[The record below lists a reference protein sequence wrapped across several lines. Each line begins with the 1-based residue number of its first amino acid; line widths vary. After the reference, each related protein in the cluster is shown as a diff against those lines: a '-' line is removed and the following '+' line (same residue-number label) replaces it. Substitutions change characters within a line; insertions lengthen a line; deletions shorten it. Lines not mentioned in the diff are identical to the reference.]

1 MYICLCCTAS
11 AFHFLKVMTS
21 NWTKSKL
28 LGFLSQSSKVFVG
41 CSWRRAGS
49 TGDESCLLNLWGSS
63 FDASHSNLGFFF
75 KRFFYEAKVGK
86 GDFKLKLKDSTGNA
100 QSHCKDMAI
109 GKALETKPKL
119 GQLIEEVNPKCF
131 KASSC
136 LMQNDSLALVAKNEM
151 LLPKV
156 SSIWHI
162 IYANNFHLQDSPI
175 KMRRCWLRQRHRSLL
190 IYMP

>member
-1 MYICLCCTAS
+1 MPATPTL
-11 AFHFLKVMTS
+11 AFSL
-21 NWTKSKL
+21 
-28 LGFLSQSSKVFVG
+28 Q
-41 CSWRRAGS
+41 
-49 TGDESCLLNLWGSS
+49 
-63 FDASHSNLGFFF
+63 
-75 KRFFYEAKVGK
+75 RFFYEAKVGN

-136 LMQNDSLALVAKNEM
+136 LMQNDSLALVGKNECCS
-151 LLPKV
+151 PKYY
-156 SSIWHI
+156 IMQ
-162 IYANNFHLQDSPI
+162 NKMPLQDSPI
-175 KMRRCWLRQRHRSLL
+175 KMRRCSLRQRHRSLL